1 MPLVLELF
9 QIITLQRSPQDLRY
23 DQVAAALSFGGLVAM
38 SFFINSMMVEYTAP
52 LGYAIVQ
59 SCSQAIAIYG
69 LLQWRKKSV
78 RYVQT
83 ITALFGT
90 TVILQMLTLVALQSS
105 LFATSSVL
113 FSIWNFYLMII
124 ILRAALECTPLQAVI
139 YTVAY
144 HFLTVLVLIMIYPNF
159 PAEIASIANTGRAT

>member
-1 MPLVLELF
+1 MPIVLELI
-9 QIITLQRSPQDLRY
+9 QIITLQRAPQDLRY
-23 DQVAAALSFGGLVAM
+23 DQVAAALSFLGLMAM
-38 SFFINSMMVEYTAP
+38 SYFINGMMDAYTSP

-59 SCSQAIAIYG
+59 SCCQAVVIYG
-69 LLQWRKKSV
+69 LLKWREKSV

-105 LFATSSVL
+105 LLAPATIL

-124 ILRAALECTPLQAVI
+124 ILQAALDCSAIRSVI
-139 YTVAY
+139 FTVAY
-144 HFLTVLVLIMIYPNF
+144 HFITVMVLIIVYPNF
-159 PAEIASIANTGRAT
+159 PAEITAMAGANSGS